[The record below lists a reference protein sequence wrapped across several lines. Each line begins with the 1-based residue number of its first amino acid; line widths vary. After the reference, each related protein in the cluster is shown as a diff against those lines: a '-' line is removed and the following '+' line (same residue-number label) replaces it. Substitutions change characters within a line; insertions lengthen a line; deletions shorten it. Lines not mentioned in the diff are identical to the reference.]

1 MAAMRPKQTR
11 YVTKVAPLAA
21 LCALFGLTL
30 APCSSSTCKVQGYGT
45 MKYLPM
51 EGGFYG
57 IQADSGARYR
67 PVNLPGECAEEELRV
82 RFCAQPLEGVVSF
95 HMWGL
100 PVKIVEIEPLEGKD
114 RASRGASGR
123 NQPVPGEK

>member
-1 MAAMRPKQTR
+1 MRPKQTR
-11 YVTKVAPLAA
+11 YVIKVAPLAA

-30 APCSSSTCKVQGYGT
+30 APCSGSTCKVQGYGT

-67 PVNLPGECAEEELRV
+67 PVNLPGECAEEGLRV
-82 RFCAQPLEGVVSF
+82 PSVLDPSKGS
-95 HMWGL
+95 
-100 PVKIVEIEPLEGKD
+100 
-114 RASRGASGR
+114 
-123 NQPVPGEK
+123 